1 LIKKQQKLPLY
12 KQICELLHR
21 EITAGH
27 WLPGD
32 RLPIESELANNL
44 GVAIGTLRKSLAQ
57 LEAQGF
63 LERRQGSGTYV
74 KRAPTGEAVYQ
85 FFHLELPQGGGVPS
99 AVILAID
106 LVSDKYVA
114 KKLALKDLERSL
126 WRIKRERYLNGNKV
140 AVEEIWIDSR
150 HCQQLLIDDIH
161 ESLYVHYRENF
172 NFWIARVEDSIF
184 CEQAPKWVQQALTDA
199 PSTEQT
205 ANEHHRY
212 FSVVERKGWSNKE
225 TLEEFSRTWFVGEKC
240 RYIARWS

>member
-1 LIKKQQKLPLY
+1 MIKKKQQKLPLY

-32 RLPIESELANNL
+32 RLPIESELASNL

-57 LEAQGF
+57 LETQGF

-74 KRAPTGEAVYQ
+74 KRAPTGKAVYQ
-85 FFHLELPQGGGVPS
+85 FFHLELPQGGGIPS

-106 LVSDKYVA
+106 LVSDSYVA
-114 KKLALKDLERSL
+114 KQLALTDTQQLL

-140 AVEEIWIDSR
+140 AVEEIWIERR
-150 HCQQLLIDDIH
+150 HCEQLLIDDIH

-184 CEQAPKWVQQALTDA
+184 CEQAPTWVQQALTDTTSA
-199 PSTEQT
+199 SQ
-205 ANEHHRY
+205 HDDMHRSY
-212 FSVVERKGWSNKE
+212 SVVERKGWSNKE
-225 TLEEFSRTWFVGEKC
+225 ALEEFSRTWFMGEKC

>member
-1 LIKKQQKLPLY
+1 MIKKKQQKLPLY

-21 EITAGH
+21 EISAGH

-32 RLPIESELANNL
+32 RLPIESELANSL

-74 KRAPTGEAVYQ
+74 KRAPTGKAVYQ
-85 FFHLELPQGGGVPS
+85 FFHLELPQGGGIPS

-106 LVSDKYVA
+106 LVSDSYVA
-114 KKLALKDLERSL
+114 KQLALTDTQQLL

-140 AVEEIWIDSR
+140 AVEEIWIESR
-150 HCQQLLIDDIH
+150 HCEQLLIDDIH

-172 NFWIARVEDSIF
+172 DFWIARVEDSIF
-184 CEQAPKWVQQALTDA
+184 CEQAPTWVQQALTD
-199 PSTEQT
+199 TT
-205 ANEHHRY
+205 ATSQQEDMHRSY
-212 FSVVERKGWSNKE
+212 SVVERKGWSNKE
-225 TLEEFSRTWFVGEKC
+225 ILEEFSRTWFMGEKC